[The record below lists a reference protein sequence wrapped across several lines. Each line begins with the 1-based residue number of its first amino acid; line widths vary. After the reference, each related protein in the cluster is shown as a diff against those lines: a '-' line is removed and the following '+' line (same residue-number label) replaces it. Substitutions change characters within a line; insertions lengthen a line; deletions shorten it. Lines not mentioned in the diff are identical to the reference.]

1 MEKTKKV
8 VENDVTQMNI
18 FEKIQAVSEV
28 VRNVEKN
35 IVVGTGN
42 SAYKAVSDIDVLM
55 KVKEAEKQ
63 FRIVSIPVRQELIKS
78 EIVRVIGQGGY
89 EKITYADIVKM
100 TVRIIN
106 IDNTSETIE
115 IESFGRGLD
124 AGDKGFGKASTYAR
138 KYALLNAYKIAT
150 GEDPDQNKSEQQVA
164 LTKDELKEKVMNY
177 LLQNVSY
184 CNSILSYYNLQTV
197 DELDTKQVNSVYK
210 NLKAKGIE
218 L

>member
-1 MEKTKKV
+1 
-8 VENDVTQMNI
+8 MNL
-18 FEKIQAVSEV
+18 FEKIQAVSDA

-55 KVKEAEKQ
+55 KVKDAEKEY
-63 FRIVSIPVRQELIKS
+63 RLVSIPVRQELVKS

-89 EKITYADIVKM
+89 EKITYTDIVKM
-100 TVRIIN
+100 TVRIVN
-106 IDNTSETIE
+106 IDKTDEYIE
-115 IESFGRGLD
+115 VESFGRGLD

-150 GEDPDQNKSEQQVA
+150 GEDPDQVKSEQQVA
-164 LTKDELKEKVMNY
+164 LSKDELKEKVINY
-177 LLQNVSY
+177 LMQNVTY
-184 CNSILSYYNLQTV
+184 CNSILSYYSLAST
-197 DELDTKQVNSVYK
+197 DDLETKHINSIYK
-210 NLKAKGIE
+210 NLKTKGIT

>member
-1 MEKTKKV
+1 MEKKT
-8 VENDVTQMNI
+8 NAMNL
-18 FEKIQAVSEV
+18 FEKIQAVSDA

-55 KVKEAEKQ
+55 KVKDAEKEY
-63 FRIVSIPVRQELIKS
+63 RLVSIPVRQELVKS

-100 TVRIIN
+100 TVRIVN
-106 IDNTSETIE
+106 IDKTDEYIE

-150 GEDPDQNKSEQQVA
+150 GEDPDQVKSEQQVA
-164 LTKDELKEKVMNY
+164 LTKDELREKVINY
-177 LLQNVSY
+177 LMQNVTY
-184 CNSILSYYNLQTV
+184 CNSILSYYSLPST
-197 DELDTKQVNSVYK
+197 DDLETKHINSIYK
-210 NLKAKGIE
+210 NLKTKGIT